1 MWHCVISGGVIA
13 CQSARNCFKY
23 YNLWYAVRFA
33 WCHWGKISKFNIF
46 HFLPAS
52 AVSVSDNFSS
62 PHGDSRWGRGK
73 WLEVTVGHNP
83 SDTDEMILNGGHLGV
98 YVTGGQQ
105 ARGKSCMDFR
115 PEGCSPAYCKL
126 QISDLHGLK
135 ESTVYGVRWFED
147 PCVEE
152 SDGVTWL
159 NTYNTVR
166 CMKESIFTR
175 GQPVSGPASQ
185 SGNTDTVNTLVCSAA
200 HPDLHHEFRSRTRGP
215 WPTADVINYL
225 LQLPMLLV
233 LVGHKLSTEFRLE
246 ARISWS
252 HLEYKLIKELPESVR
267 QGYIA
272 YKYVMKRFLKAHRGQ
287 NEAADGRS
295 KVGSYHLKTVF
306 LHFLEK
312 RPPSHI
318 TSPFELFLDL
328 LTHLDDYIQ
337 VGKLPH
343 YFLPQCDLL
352 ETVGNDERHLA
363 RQVIQEILPNPL
375 NALVTS
381 PTRPQEIYGEVSPD
395 HLVVAFKRV
404 TDHPTCEQSWENLSE
419 LLARVDERRR
429 ERFREQWESD
439 DDDDDRVSGGAEL
452 TELVAKLKQIQT

>member
-1 MWHCVISGGVIA
+1 MDDGEVWLNEIGMSDLESG
-13 CQSARNCFKY
+13 
-23 YNLWYAVRFA
+23 VRYREGGGGPPLTSGSRA
-33 WCHWGKISKFNIF
+33 EGLTLEDHWGY
-46 HFLPAS
+46 
-52 AVSVSDNFSS
+52 D
-62 PHGDSRWGRGK
+62 
-73 WLEVTVGHNP
+73 P
-83 SDTDEMILNGGHLGV
+83 SDTDMMWLNGGPLGV

-105 ARGKSCMDFR
+105 ARGESCMDFR

-135 ESTVYGVRWFED
+135 ESEVFGDRWFED

-152 SDGVTWL
+152 SGGVTWL
-159 NTYNTVR
+159 NTYNTLR
-166 CMKESIFTR
+166 RMRDSIYTR

-185 SGNTDTVNTLVCSAA
+185 RGNTDTVNTLVCSAA

-215 WPTADVINYL
+215 WPTADVINYI

-295 KVGSYHLKTVF
+295 KIGSYHLKSVF

-312 RPPSHI
+312 RPPSLI

-328 LTHLDDYIQ
+328 LTHLDVYLQ

-363 RQVIQEILPNPL
+363 RQVIREILSNPL
-375 NALVTS
+375 NALLTS
-381 PTRPQEIYGEVSPD
+381 PTRPQQIYGEEVSPD
-395 HLVVAFKRV
+395 DLAVAFHRV
-404 TDHPTCEQSWENLSE
+404 LAHPTREQCWKDLSE
-419 LLARVDERRR
+419 LLTCVDGQRLRRQQKRDGRV
-429 ERFREQWESD
+429 
-439 DDDDDRVSGGAEL
+439 VSG
-452 TELVAKLKQIQT
+452 LVDTLEKIKHISLW

>member
-1 MWHCVISGGVIA
+1 MPRSAIYRMSDGDVRRNERGMSWLESGE
-13 CQSARNCFKY
+13 KY
-23 YNLWYAVRFA
+23 RE
-33 WCHWGKISKFNIF
+33 
-46 HFLPAS
+46 
-52 AVSVSDNFSS
+52 
-62 PHGDSRWGRGK
+62 GRG
-73 WLEVTVGHNP
+73 WLLTSGSRAEGLTLEDGWGHDP
-83 SDTDEMILNGGHLGV
+83 SDTDNMGLYGGPLGV

-105 ARGKSCMDFR
+105 ARGRSCMDFR

-135 ESTVYGVRWFED
+135 KSTVLGLYSWFDET
-147 PCVEE
+147 CVEE

-166 CMKESIFTR
+166 CMKDSAFTTR
-175 GQPVSGPASQ
+175 DDPVSGPASQ
-185 SGNTDTVNTLVCSAA
+185 YGNHDTVNTLVCSAA

-215 WPTADVINYL
+215 WPTADVINYF

-233 LVGHKLSTEFRLE
+233 LVGHKLSPEFRLE

-295 KVGSYHLKTVF
+295 KIGSYHLKSVF

-312 RPPSHI
+312 RPPSLI
-318 TSPFELFLDL
+318 TSPFQLFLDL

-363 RQVIQEILPNPL
+363 RRVIREILSDPL
-375 NALVTS
+375 NALINS
-381 PTRPQEIYGEVSPD
+381 PTRPQEIYGKVSPD
-395 HLVVAFKRV
+395 HLVIAFQRV
-404 TDHPTCEQSWENLSE
+404 SAHPMCEKNWKDLSK
-419 LLARVDERRR
+419 LLARVDERRW
-429 ERFREQWESD
+429 ERYREQRRRD
-439 DDDDDRVSGGAEL
+439 DRDDYHRVSGRAQL
-452 TELVAKLKQIQT
+452 TGLVATLKQIQHIQL

>member
-1 MWHCVISGGVIA
+1 MGRVWGLTSGSRAEG
-13 CQSARNCFKY
+13 
-23 YNLWYAVRFA
+23 LTLEDE
-33 WCHWGKISKFNIF
+33 WGY
-46 HFLPAS
+46 
-52 AVSVSDNFSS
+52 D
-62 PHGDSRWGRGK
+62 D
-73 WLEVTVGHNP
+73 
-83 SDTDEMILNGGHLGV
+83 SDTDVMLLNGGPLGV

-135 ESTVYGVRWFED
+135 SARWFDES
-147 PCVEE
+147 CVEE

-166 CMKESIFTR
+166 CMKDSVRDTR
-175 GQPVSGPASQ
+175 GDSVSGPAFQ
-185 SGNTDTVNTLVCSAA
+185 HGTTDGVNTLVCSAA

-215 WPTADVINYL
+215 WPTADMINYIL
-225 LQLPMLLV
+225 RLPMLLV
-233 LVGHKLSTEFRLE
+233 LVGHKLSAEFRLE

-287 NEAADGRS
+287 NVAVDGRS
-295 KVGSYHLKTVF
+295 KIGSYHLKTVF
-306 LHFLEK
+306 LHFLGK
-312 RPPSHI
+312 TPPSLI
-318 TSPFELFLDL
+318 TSPFDLFLDL
-328 LTHLDDYIQ
+328 SRDLDQYLE

-343 YFLPQCDLL
+343 YFLAQCDLL

-363 RQVIQEILPNPL
+363 SQVIREILSDPL
-375 NALVTS
+375 NALLTS
-381 PTRPQEIYGEVSPD
+381 PSSPQQIYGEVSPD

-404 TDHPTCEQSWENLSE
+404 SAHPTCEENRKSLSE

-429 ERFREQWESD
+429 ERFRQQRERD
-439 DDDDDRVSGGAEL
+439 GGRGVSGRAQL
-452 TELVAKLKQIQT
+452 TGLVATLKRIKYI

>member
-1 MWHCVISGGVIA
+1 MSRLESGVAYRGGW
-13 CQSARNCFKY
+13 R
-23 YNLWYAVRFA
+23 WYLTSGSRAEGLTLEDQ
-33 WCHWGKISKFNIF
+33 WGY
-46 HFLPAS
+46 
-52 AVSVSDNFSS
+52 D
-62 PHGDSRWGRGK
+62 
-73 WLEVTVGHNP
+73 P
-83 SDTDEMILNGGHLGV
+83 SDIDQMWLDVGPFGV

-135 ESTVYGVRWFED
+135 ESKVLGDYRWFDEI
-147 PCVEE
+147 CVEE

-159 NTYNTVR
+159 NTYNTLR
-166 CMKESIFTR
+166 CMRDSTFTL

-185 SGNTDTVNTLVCSAA
+185 SGNSDTVHTLVCSAA

-215 WPTADVINYL
+215 WPTADVMNYL

-233 LVGHKLSTEFRLE
+233 LVGHKLSPEFRLE

-295 KVGSYHLKTVF
+295 EIGSYHLKSVF

-312 RPPSHI
+312 RPPSLI
-318 TSPFELFLDL
+318 TSPFQLFLDL

-363 RQVIQEILPNPL
+363 RRVIREILSDPL
-375 NALVTS
+375 NALLTS

-395 HLVVAFKRV
+395 HLVAAFQRV
-404 TDHPTCEQSWENLSE
+404 SAHPTCEKNWKDLSQ

-429 ERFREQWESD
+429 ERYRDQQSRD
-439 DDDDDRVSGGAEL
+439 DQAVFRVSGRAQL
-452 TELVAKLKQIQT
+452 TGLVAILKQIQHIQL

>member
-1 MWHCVISGGVIA
+1 MSDDDVRINERRMSELESGV
-13 CQSARNCFKY
+13 KY
-23 YNLWYAVRFA
+23 REGGYWRLTSGSRAEGLTLEDQ
-33 WCHWGKISKFNIF
+33 WGY
-46 HFLPAS
+46 
-52 AVSVSDNFSS
+52 D
-62 PHGDSRWGRGK
+62 
-73 WLEVTVGHNP
+73 P
-83 SDTDEMILNGGHLGV
+83 SDTDMMWLIGGPLGV

-126 QISDLHGLK
+126 QISDLHGLE
-135 ESTVYGVRWFED
+135 ESRVFGNIWFDET
-147 PCVEE
+147 CVEE

-166 CMKESIFTR
+166 CVKDSTYTR
-175 GQPVSGPASQ
+175 GEPVSGPASQ
-185 SGNTDTVNTLVCSAA
+185 HGNHDIVNTLVCSAA
-200 HPDLHHEFRSRTRGP
+200 HPDLHHEFRSRTRGS
-215 WPTADVINYL
+215 WPTADVINYIL
-225 LQLPMLLV
+225 RLPMLLV

-252 HLEYKLIKELPESVR
+252 HLEYKLITELSESVR

-312 RPPSHI
+312 RPPSLI

-328 LTHLDDYIQ
+328 LTNLDDYIQ

-363 RQVIQEILPNPL
+363 RQVIREILSDPL

-404 TDHPTCEQSWENLSE
+404 TDHPTCEQSREDLSE

-429 ERFREQWESD
+429 ERFREQEERD
-439 DDDDDRVSGGAEL
+439 GLGRVSGRAEL
-452 TELVAKLKQIQT
+452 TELVATLKQIQT

>member
-1 MWHCVISGGVIA
+1 MSLLESGEWYRDDWGWRYLISGSRAEGLTLED
-13 CQSARNCFKY
+13 Q
-23 YNLWYAVRFA
+23 
-33 WCHWGKISKFNIF
+33 WG
-46 HFLPAS
+46 H
-52 AVSVSDNFSS
+52 D
-62 PHGDSRWGRGK
+62 
-73 WLEVTVGHNP
+73 P
-83 SDTDEMILNGGHLGV
+83 SDIDRMILHGGPLGV

-105 ARGKSCMDFR
+105 ARGRSCMDFR

-135 ESTVYGVRWFED
+135 ESLRWFDES
-147 PCVEE
+147 CVEE

-166 CMKESIFTR
+166 CMRDSFLGTS
-175 GQPVSGPASQ
+175 GDPVSGPAFQ
-185 SGNTDTVNTLVCSAA
+185 SGNRDIVRTLVCSAA

-215 WPTADVINYL
+215 WPTADVINYI

-233 LVGHKLSTEFRLE
+233 LVGHKLSCQFRLE

-295 KVGSYHLKTVF
+295 KIGSYHLKSVF

-312 RPPSHI
+312 RPPSLI
-318 TSPFELFLDL
+318 TSPFQLFLDL

-363 RQVIQEILPNPL
+363 RRVIREILSDPLNPL
-375 NALVTS
+375 LTS

-395 HLVVAFKRV
+395 HLVVAFQRV
-404 TDHPTCEQSWENLSE
+404 SAHPTCEKNWTDLSK

-429 ERFREQWESD
+429 ERHREQRRRD
-439 DDDDDRVSGGAEL
+439 DRDDYHRVSGRAQL
-452 TELVAKLKQIQT
+452 TGLVATLKQIQHIQL

>member
-1 MWHCVISGGVIA
+1 MDDGGVMH
-13 CQSARNCFKY
+13 SEYVMSDLESGVLFR
-23 YNLWYAVRFA
+23 VG
-33 WCHWGKISKFNIF
+33 WGGYLTS
-46 HFLPAS
+46 
-52 AVSVSDNFSS
+52 
-62 PHGDSRWGRGK
+62 GSRAEGLTLEDQWGYDD
-73 WLEVTVGHNP
+73 
-83 SDTDEMILNGGHLGV
+83 SDTDEMWLYGGPLGV

-105 ARGKSCMDFR
+105 ARGESCMDFR

-135 ESTVYGVRWFED
+135 KSEVFHNIWFDES
-147 PCVEE
+147 CVEE

-159 NTYNTVR
+159 NTYNTLR
-166 CMKESIFTR
+166 CMRDSTYTR
-175 GQPVSGPASQ
+175 GEPVSGPASQ
-185 SGNTDTVNTLVCSAA
+185 DGNRDTVYTLVCSAA

-215 WPTADVINYL
+215 WPTADVINYIL
-225 LQLPMLLV
+225 RLPMLLV
-233 LVGHKLSTEFRLE
+233 LVGHKLSAEFRLE

-252 HLEYKLIKELPESVR
+252 HLEYKLIKELPESIR

-272 YKYVMKRFLKAHRGQ
+272 YKYVMKRFLEAHRGQ

-312 RPPSHI
+312 RPPSLI

-328 LTHLDDYIQ
+328 LTHLDVYLQ

-363 RQVIQEILPNPL
+363 RQVIQEILSNPL
-375 NALVTS
+375 NALLTS
-381 PTRPQEIYGEVSPD
+381 PTRPREIYGEVSPAH
-395 HLVVAFKRV
+395 HLVVVFKRV
-404 TDHPTCEQSWENLSE
+404 TDHPTCEQSRAYLSQ

-429 ERFREQWESD
+429 ERFRQQRESD
-439 DDDDDRVSGGAEL
+439 DHPGLLREKVSGRAEL
-452 TELVAKLKQIQT
+452 IGLVDTLKQMKQI

>member
-1 MWHCVISGGVIA
+1 MSRLERGVAYRVDRGWLTSGSRAEGLTLED
-13 CQSARNCFKY
+13 Q
-23 YNLWYAVRFA
+23 
-33 WCHWGKISKFNIF
+33 WGY
-46 HFLPAS
+46 
-52 AVSVSDNFSS
+52 D
-62 PHGDSRWGRGK
+62 
-73 WLEVTVGHNP
+73 P
-83 SDTDEMILNGGHLGV
+83 SDTDEMWLSGGPLGV

-105 ARGKSCMDFR
+105 ARGRSCMDFR

-135 ESTVYGVRWFED
+135 SERWFDET
-147 PCVEE
+147 CVEE

-166 CMKESIFTR
+166 RMKDSVRDTHDDPI
-175 GQPVSGPASQ
+175 SGPAFQ
-185 SGNTDTVNTLVCSAA
+185 LGTIDAVFTLVCSAA

-215 WPTADVINYL
+215 WPTADMINYI

-233 LVGHKLSTEFRLE
+233 LVGHKLSPEFRLE

-295 KVGSYHLKTVF
+295 KIGSYHLKSVF

-312 RPPSHI
+312 RPPSLI
-318 TSPFELFLDL
+318 TSPFQLFLDL

-363 RQVIQEILPNPL
+363 RRVIREILSDPL
-375 NALVTS
+375 NALLTS
-381 PTRPQEIYGEVSPD
+381 PTRPQEIYGKVSPD
-395 HLVVAFKRV
+395 HLVVAFQRV
-404 TDHPTCEQSWENLSE
+404 SAHPTCEKNWKDLSK

-429 ERFREQWESD
+429 ERYREQRRRD
-439 DDDDDRVSGGAEL
+439 DRDDYHRVSGRAQL
-452 TELVAKLKQIQT
+452 TGLVATLKQIQHIQL

>member
-1 MWHCVISGGVIA
+1 MSRLESGETYHGGWD
-13 CQSARNCFKY
+13 
-23 YNLWYAVRFA
+23 WYLTSGSRAEGLTLEDQ
-33 WCHWGKISKFNIF
+33 WGY
-46 HFLPAS
+46 
-52 AVSVSDNFSS
+52 
-62 PHGDSRWGRGK
+62 DS
-73 WLEVTVGHNP
+73 
-83 SDTDEMILNGGHLGV
+83 SDTDRMWLNGGPLGV

-105 ARGKSCMDFR
+105 ARGESCMDFR

-135 ESTVYGVRWFED
+135 KSTVYGDRWFDEN
-147 PCVEE
+147 CVEE
-152 SDGVTWL
+152 SDGITWL

-166 CMKESIFTR
+166 CMRDIIYTR

-185 SGNTDTVNTLVCSAA
+185 SGNRDTVNTLVCSAA
-200 HPDLHHEFRSRTRGP
+200 HPALHREFRSRTRGP
-215 WPTADVINYL
+215 WPTADVINYIL
-225 LQLPMLLV
+225 RLPMLLV
-233 LVGHKLSTEFRLE
+233 LVGHKLSPEFRLE

-295 KVGSYHLKTVF
+295 KIGSYHLKTVF

-312 RPPSHI
+312 TPPSLI
-318 TSPFELFLDL
+318 TSPFDLFLDL
-328 LTHLDDYIQ
+328 SRELDQYIE

-343 YFLPQCDLL
+343 YFLAQCDLL

-363 RQVIQEILPNPL
+363 SQVIREILSDPL
-375 NALVTS
+375 NALLTS
-381 PTRPQEIYGEVSPD
+381 PTSPQEIYGEVSPD

-404 TDHPTCEQSWENLSE
+404 SAHPTCEENRKSLSE

-429 ERFREQWESD
+429 ERFRQQRERD
-439 DDDDDRVSGGAEL
+439 GGRGVSGRAQL
-452 TELVAKLKQIQT
+452 TGLVATLKRIKYI